1 MTTLYWVFLGSAL
14 VLAVTPGPAVL
25 YLVARSVDQGRRAGI
40 VSCLGVFTACLVH
53 VGAATLGLSA
63 VLASSA
69 LLFSVVKYAGAAYLL
84 WLGISTL
91 LRKEAPTDRRPEP
104 APLTQVWTDGFV
116 VNLLNPKTTLFFLA
130 FLPQFVEPSLGH
142 VTGQVLV
149 LGLSFAFLALTTD
162 LTWALAAGTLGE
174 KVRGHAGFRRFQK
187 FLSGGVYLVLGAFAA
202 FVTRKS

>member
-1 MTTLYWVFLGSAL
+1 MTALYGIFLCSAL

-25 YLVARSVDQGRRAGI
+25 YLVARSVDQGRRAGL

-69 LLFSVVKYAGAAYLL
+69 LLFSLVKYAGAAYLL
-84 WLGISTL
+84 WLGVTTL
-91 LRKEAPTDRRPEP
+91 LRQEEPQDRRPEP
-104 APLTQVWTDGFV
+104 ASLAKVWTDGFV

-130 FLPQFVEPSLGH
+130 FLPQFVEPALGH

-149 LGLSFAFLALTTD
+149 LGLSFALIALTTD
-162 LTWALAAGTLGE
+162 VAWALAAGTLGE
-174 KVRGHAGFRRFQK
+174 KVRAHAGFRRLQK
-187 FLSGGVYLVLGAFAA
+187 YLSGGLYLVLGAFAA
-202 FVTRKS
+202 LVTRKT